1 MCTPASH
8 WSLYSSFPSSG
19 IYLLIPMIASYL
31 DLLSLPR
38 ISHNTL
44 FLNDLPYK
52 QLRPISGV
60 TPLPF
65 AHSKLLPKISPT
77 GPSHLQLPDIQLLSY
92 LQKVKYCILNVG
104 WYLPIPDIYS
114 LHILGPVPQVPCQI
128 PDALQ
133 VPLIPLPHII
143 HILVCLLSPE
153 YPYPPPP
160 IYLSSKY
167 HLYFPPHLLVTCQPF
182 LQW

>member
-1 MCTPASH
+1 MPRNSSELLMSLSLCTSASTRLFCSLLESNLSLLVVTLALLMAALRPVLDPLDRSLTLLILKASMCTPASH

-19 IYLLIPMIASYL
+19 IYLLIPMIASHL

-77 GPSHLQLPDIQLLSY
+77 GPSHLQLSDIQLLSY

-104 WYLPIPDIYS
+104 
-114 LHILGPVPQVPCQI
+114 
-128 PDALQ
+128 
-133 VPLIPLPHII
+133 
-143 HILVCLLSPE
+143 
-153 YPYPPPP
+153 
-160 IYLSSKY
+160 
-167 HLYFPPHLLVTCQPF
+167 
-182 LQW
+182 